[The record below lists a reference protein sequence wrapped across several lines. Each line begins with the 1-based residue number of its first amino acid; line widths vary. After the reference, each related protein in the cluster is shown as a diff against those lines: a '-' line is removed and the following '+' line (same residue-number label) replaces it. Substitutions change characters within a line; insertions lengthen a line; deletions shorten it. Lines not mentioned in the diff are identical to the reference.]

1 MANQNNGLLS
11 NNSGGANLRDFQHA
25 ARMFTDSNQIYGP
38 KQKFLFHVAFH
49 INKGALRNLTLA
61 NTYST
66 QINMLVKSVSLPK
79 FSISTDKI
87 NQYNRKKNIQ
97 QKINYE
103 DITIK
108 FHDDNLGLIN
118 QLWQNYYGYYY
129 ADPGSAGISGAY
141 DKTAIRKFNHIRSN
155 YGLDNGSSIPFF
167 DYITIYQ
174 MAQGQYVSYKL
185 INPIFS
191 SWSHNNLDYAGG
203 ASPHDNDAT
212 IQYEAVEY
220 GSGKVQPGDPEG
232 FALQN
237 YDLTPSPLN
246 AKDLTGASPNDV
258 DTTPSL
264 LEINTIPDNKSA
276 IIDNALQSLNNYLN
290 NKSANNSVAAGNGNN
305 FNSIVGSTNTQTPNS
320 NTGVVFPKTTNSTT
334 ITNTTPSTLTGTL
347 QTQFA
352 TEAQAL
358 TPQATVLAAQDAI
371 TQLVNWLPN
380 AINSRPLGVF
390 TPGST
395 SLLTQKYYSEAET
408 SATLYLVDKLT
419 PLSNNNKARQIV
431 LFETAKIAQDI
442 NNLFNQLTPEDLP
455 SLPGKTRGTSV
466 PNFYGRLEILQRD
479 LSASITKTFKE
490 FQNGPENLVLAGS
503 SYLD

>member
-79 FSISTDKI
+79 FSITSDKI

-97 QKINYE
+97 QRINYE

-129 ADPGSAGISGAY
+129 ADPGSAGVSGAY

-220 GSGKVQPGDPEG
+220 GSGKVVAGDPEG

-237 YDLTPSPLN
+237 YDISPSPLN
-246 AKDLTGASPNDV
+246 ATDLTGATPSDV

-264 LEINTIPDNKSA
+264 LDINTIPNNKSA
-276 IIDNALQSLNNYLN
+276 IIDNALQSFNNYLN

-305 FNSIVGSTNTQTPNS
+305 FNSIVGSTNTQSPNS
-320 NTGVVFPKTTNSTT
+320 NTGVVFPQTSNNTTL
-334 ITNTTPSTLTGTL
+334 TNTTPSTLTGTL
-347 QTQFA
+347 PTQIA
-352 TEAQAL
+352 TEAQIL
-358 TPQATVLAAQDAI
+358 RNNINGLV
-371 TQLVNWLPN
+371 TQLDVIGDRLTAAGNVSYRNPQEG
-380 AINSRPLGVF
+380 INVF
-390 TPGST
+390 KGI
-395 SLLTQKYYSEAET
+395 YSESISVRQNLLDQLGNLPEVKSNKTIQGELFIGAKLFKSFDQAISAWTVDNSLET
-408 SATLYLVDKLT
+408 VAKVTILGAVIEEWLT
-419 PLSNNNKARQIV
+419 STDRYFAPLNI
-431 LFETAKIAQDI
+431 DI
-442 NNLFNQLTPEDLP
+442 K
-455 SLPGKTRGTSV
+455 GK
-466 PNFYGRLEILQRD
+466 P
-479 LSASITKTFKE
+479 
-490 FQNGPENLVLAGS
+490 
-503 SYLD
+503 